1 MRRTALITAVAAG
14 VAFAAAG
21 CRHKCCSSSA
31 AAPRPYLP
39 LPPSAGPNGGLIP
52 PPGVPVTPPPGGQ
65 LPPADLGAPPSS
77 SFTLP
82 PAAGF
87 GPPPGS
93 TPTPR
98 GPAPEILLPESLPG
112 GKSSQSSAPP
122 SVLGAPGRPPSV
134 TQEPPIAAGT
144 PADSTAGLPG
154 FVRVKDGV
162 ASGRKP
168 ALEGFDTLKRTG
180 FKTLVYLH
188 AAGADLA
195 SIKDVTEKKGLS
207 FTAIETTPERLA
219 DATAAFDRVLAD
231 RSNMPVYV
239 ADDDGLRTGAL
250 WYVHFRTADQLSP
263 EVARIRARGLGLTDE
278 TDEARAFWVAIQ
290 QLGR

>member
-1 MRRTALITAVAAG
+1 MRRTALITAVAVGA
-14 VAFAAAG
+14 AFAAPG

-39 LPPSAGPNGGLIP
+39 PPPSVTPGNGGLIP

-65 LPPADLGAPPSS
+65 LPPADLGAVPNS
-77 SFTLP
+77 SFSPP
-82 PAAGF
+82 PAGS
-87 GPPPGS
+87 PPA
-93 TPTPR
+93 PR
-98 GPAPEILLPESLPG
+98 GPAPEILLPESPPNG
-112 GKSSQSSAPP
+112 GSSRSAAPP
-122 SVLGAPGRPPSV
+122 SVLGAPGRAPTV
-134 TQEPPIAAGT
+134 TQEPPVAPSAPT
-144 PADSTAGLPG
+144 DSTAGLPG
-154 FVRVKDGV
+154 FVRVKDGM

-188 AAGADLA
+188 ATGADVA
-195 SIKDVTEKKGLS
+195 SIRNVSEKKGLS
-207 FTAIETTPERLA
+207 FTAIETTPERLP
-219 DATAAFDRVLAD
+219 DAAAAFDRALAD
-231 RSNMPVYV
+231 RSSLPVYV
-239 ADDDGLRTGAL
+239 ADDDGLRAGAL

-290 QLGR
+290 QHVGR